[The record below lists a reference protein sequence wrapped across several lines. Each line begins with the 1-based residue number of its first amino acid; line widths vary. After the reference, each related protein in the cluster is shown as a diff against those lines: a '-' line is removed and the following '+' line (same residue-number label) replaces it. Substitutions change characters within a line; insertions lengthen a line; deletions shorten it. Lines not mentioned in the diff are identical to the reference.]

1 MYFFEY
7 KAIDK
12 SGSIHNGNAD
22 AVNVADLE
30 MRLKKMGLDLINYKE
45 IDIRGPSLIGKG
57 VNRRDLITLCFHLE
71 QTSRAGVPIIDS
83 LQDLRDST
91 ENQRLQ
97 EVITAMIELVE
108 GGQTLSEAMKQ
119 FPAVFS
125 NVFTNLVRAGEQTGD
140 LSMIFQKLG
149 ENLKWQDEQMSY
161 TKKLVIYPAFVATII
176 FAAITFLMIFLVP
189 ELLAF
194 VKTMGQEIPMHTK
207 VLIAVSNFFV
217 DYWYVVVF
225 LPILIIVGTIVG
237 IKTNPEF
244 REKVDNIKLKIPVIG
259 PIYKKLILT
268 RLSSFFA
275 IMYASGITIIEC
287 IRTGEDI
294 AGNKVVANA
303 MRDVGQQIADGATLS
318 NAFESTQLFPPL
330 VLRMI
335 RVGENT
341 GALEES
347 LHNVSYFYNRDV
359 RESIDRLQSMI
370 EPTMTVILGLIVGW
384 IMLSVL
390 GPIYDLITKIEI

>member
-1 MYFFEY
+1 M
-7 KAIDK
+7 
-12 SGSIHNGNAD
+12 HNGNAD

-45 IDIRGPSLIGKG
+45 IDIRGPSLTGKG
-57 VNRRDLITLCFHLE
+57 VNRRDLITFCFHLE

-83 LQDLRDST
+83 MQDLRDST
-91 ENQRLQ
+91 DNQRLQ

-108 GGQTLSEAMKQ
+108 GGQTLSESMKQ

-140 LSMIFQKLG
+140 LSVIFNKLG
-149 ENLKWQDEQMSY
+149 ENLKWQDEQIAH
-161 TKKLVIYPAFVATII
+161 TKKLVMYPAFVSIII
-176 FAAITFLMIFLVP
+176 FAAVAFLMIFLVP
-189 ELLAF
+189 ELLKF
-194 VKTMGQEIPMHTK
+194 VKTMGQEIPAHTK
-207 VLIAVSNFFV
+207 VLIFVSDFFV
-217 DYWYVVVF
+217 NFWYVVVF
-225 LPILIIVGTIVG
+225 LPIIIVVGVIVG
-237 IKTNPEF
+237 MKTNPEF
-244 REKVDNIKLKIPVIG
+244 HLKIDELKLKVPVVG
-259 PIYKKLILT
+259 PVYKKLILT
-268 RLSSFFA
+268 RLSTFFA

-294 AGNKVVANA
+294 VGNKSIAGA
-303 MRDVGQQIADGATLS
+303 MREVGRQIADGATLS
-318 NAFESTQLFPPL
+318 NAFESTKLFPPL

-347 LHNVSYFYNRDV
+347 LENVSYFYSRDV
-359 RESIDRLQSMI
+359 KESIERLQSMI
-370 EPTMTVILGLIVGW
+370 EPVMTVILGVIVGW

-390 GPIYDLITKIEI
+390 GPIYDLITKIDI